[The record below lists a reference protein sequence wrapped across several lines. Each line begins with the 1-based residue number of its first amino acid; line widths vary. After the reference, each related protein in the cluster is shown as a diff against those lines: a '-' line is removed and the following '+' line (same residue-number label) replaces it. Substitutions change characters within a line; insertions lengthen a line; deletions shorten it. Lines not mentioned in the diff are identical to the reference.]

1 LTLHMHMLIWIKG
14 ALSPQ
19 EIREKMLAAD
29 GDFQR
34 DMVAYF
40 ESCHVGEFLTG
51 TMAEVKAKF
60 PYHAK
65 NRKGLH
71 DVMVDEVRTAEPI
84 RYVDPTQ
91 TLPTPPPPLCEGC
104 KNALCQNCLDLNN
117 WWLEHDDTVDDVVM
131 RSNVHSCRRPVPG
144 TDLSKPAKP
153 GARVKLEI
161 RGCMRKDGSCSAR
174 FPRDIILKTVV
185 DPADGA
191 IHMKKLEPMINC
203 ITPDVSYCLRCNT
216 DVTSLLSGTA
226 IKAVVAYISDYV
238 TKASLK
244 IYHIFHTVR
253 DVLEK

>member
-1 LTLHMHMLIWIKG
+1 MLIWIKG

-19 EIREKMLAAD
+19 EIQEKMLAAD

-34 DMVAYF
+34 DMVAYL

-51 TMAEVKAKF
+51 MMAEVKAKF

-71 DVMVDEVRTAEPI
+71 DVMVDEVRTAKPI

-131 RSNVHSCRRPVPG
+131 RSNVHSCRR
-144 TDLSKPAKP
+144 
-153 GARVKLEI
+153 
-161 RGCMRKDGSCSAR
+161 CMRKDGSCSAR

-203 ITPDVSYCLRCNT
+203 IVRT
-216 DVTSLLSGTA
+216 
-226 IKAVVAYISDYV
+226 ISP
-238 TKASLK
+238 LK
-244 IYHIFHTVR
+244 RSHIFFPVELLTMLTSRTIMSYVSR
-253 DVLEK
+253 Y